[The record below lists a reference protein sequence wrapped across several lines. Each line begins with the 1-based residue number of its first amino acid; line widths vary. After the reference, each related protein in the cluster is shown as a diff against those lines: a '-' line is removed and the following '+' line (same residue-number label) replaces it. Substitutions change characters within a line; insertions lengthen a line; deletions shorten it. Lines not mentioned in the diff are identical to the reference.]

1 MKKIILS
8 ILLLNVLALGLL
20 TGCGTKY
27 CAVSGCPQET
37 YRSNYC
43 TYHKCLNFNCKNLR
57 AGSYSYCEECIKR
70 SLTK

>member
-27 CAVSGCPQET
+27 CAVSGCPQEAR
-37 YRSNYC
+37 RSNYC
-43 TYHKCLNFNCKNLR
+43 IYHKCLNYHCNNQRLS
-57 AGSYSYCEECIKR
+57 GYSYCEKCIER
-70 SLTK
+70 SLD